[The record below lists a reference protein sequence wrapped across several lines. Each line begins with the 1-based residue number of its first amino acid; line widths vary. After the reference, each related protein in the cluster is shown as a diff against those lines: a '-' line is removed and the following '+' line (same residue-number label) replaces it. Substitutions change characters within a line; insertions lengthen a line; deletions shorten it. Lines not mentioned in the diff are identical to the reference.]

1 MADIQKQ
8 FEQFH
13 LKIRVDY
20 DMASELRDKRDTV
33 LRRIKN
39 YLEKNGHP
47 SCRELLQGSYK
58 MKTGVKPIEG
68 LEYDIDIGLRF
79 DINETDHKAEEVRG
93 WVYEAVKD
101 HTKRIE
107 DKGPCIR
114 VVYEAGY
121 HLDLVTYAVWT
132 AEFGS
137 EQYRLAHKKH
147 DWRPADPP
155 ALLNYVRDYRKQ
167 NFVDTE
173 DNATKTDQFR
183 RCVRALRR
191 WNDVQMPYESHTKPP
206 GLAFVLVAIQQG
218 LAKSTFIDGR
228 SDDRRCLAQFTRSM
242 ANIVGRVTA
251 TKPTPEYEE
260 MFSRLDDADM
270 AVFKKRMATL
280 AEALESAGNMADPV
294 NACKKLVEVFGEDF
308 PVPEKEDTGERTKAP
323 AIVTS
328 SSSA

>member
-8 FEQFH
+8 FERFH
-13 LKIRVDY
+13 EKIRVDY
-20 DMASELRDKRDTV
+20 DMSSELRDKRDIV
-33 LRRIKN
+33 LRRIKKH
-39 YLEKNGHP
+39 LGENGCP

-58 MKTGVKPIEG
+58 MKTGVKPIED

-79 DINETDHKAEEVRG
+79 DIRETDYKAEKVRS

-107 DKGPCIR
+107 DRGPCIR

-132 AEFGS
+132 DDTGDEK
-137 EQYRLAHKKH
+137 YRLAHKKNG
-147 DWRPADPP
+147 WRPADPP
-155 ALLNYVRDYRKQ
+155 ALLEYVRNYRTQ

-191 WNDVQMPYESHTKPP
+191 WNDFQIPYEDEAKPT
-206 GLAFVLVAIQQG
+206 GLAFVLLAIQRG
-218 LAKSTFIDGR
+218 LLKSTFLDGR
-228 SDDRRCLAQFTRSM
+228 PDDRRSLAIFSRSIT
-242 ANIVGRVTA
+242 NTWGRVIA
-251 TKPTPEYEE
+251 SKPTPEYEE
-260 MFSRLDDADM
+260 MFGRLSEADM
-270 AVFKKRMATL
+270 TAFKKRMGTL
-280 AEALESAGNMADPV
+280 ADALDFAGNTADPV
-294 NACKKLVEVFGEDF
+294 KACEKLGEVFGDDF

-323 AIVTS
+323 AIIPS